1 VDASQFRGP
10 SLALRIAALLVGTQ
24 TVLASGTSALI
35 LLIAIGGRGGFST
48 LGTGTI
54 DNQAQWVLI
63 FGLATAAIAGTG
75 GATVV
80 GLWRGRVWA
89 TFAAFVVE
97 VAWAVVVIVGVNG
110 HAYPT
115 LDVVILLSPTLLV
128 GLVLATRVRRR
139 PDTLPD
145 R

>member
-1 VDASQFRGP
+1 MDASQFRGP

-80 GLWRGRVWA
+80 VSGEGEFGRPSRRLSWRSHGPW
-89 TFAAFVVE
+89 
-97 VAWAVVVIVGVNG
+97 W
-110 HAYPT
+110 
-115 LDVVILLSPTLLV
+115 
-128 GLVLATRVRRR
+128 
-139 PDTLPD
+139 
-145 R
+145 